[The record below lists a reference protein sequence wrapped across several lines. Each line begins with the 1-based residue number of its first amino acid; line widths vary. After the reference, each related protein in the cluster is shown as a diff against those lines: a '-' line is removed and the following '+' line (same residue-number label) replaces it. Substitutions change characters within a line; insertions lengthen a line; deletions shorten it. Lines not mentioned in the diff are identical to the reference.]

1 MIRKALQSIG
11 IVLAMCLVVSCRSTK
26 SVERG
31 RDART
36 VAELIGKNEVARGDL
51 QAVSAKLNV
60 ALQAEGKDLSVGG
73 MLRMKRDEVI
83 QISLS
88 AFFVEV
94 ARLEITPDYV
104 LVIDRMGKQYVR
116 TSYQEQAFL
125 KRSGLDFSTLQA
137 LFWSRLFVPGRGE
150 QIRETDFVR
159 SSGRAADEFVLRLD
173 HPGQVALSFVLGA
186 NDGLIRRV
194 EASDAAARLPLRLNW
209 EYEDYR
215 QVGRTLFP
223 GQMVLETVGTEKPLK
238 VTLALSSVK
247 QDDSW
252 QTHTQVSAKYKQ
264 VSVDAL
270 IKRLLKRS

>member
-11 IVLAMCLVVSCRSTK
+11 IVLAMSLVVSCRSTK

-36 VAELIGKNEVARGDL
+36 VAELIGKNEAARGDL

>member
-215 QVGRTLFP
+215 QVGRALFP

-252 QTHTQVSAKYKQ
+252 QTRTQVSAKYKQ

>member
-11 IVLAMCLVVSCRSTK
+11 IVLAMCFVVSCRSTK

-36 VAELIGKNEVARGDL
+36 VAELIGKNEAARGDL

-94 ARLEITPDYV
+94 ARLEIAPDYV

-125 KRSGLDFSTLQA
+125 KRSGLDFATLQA

-215 QVGRTLFP
+215 QVGRALFP